1 MGPMPVITSTLARQL
16 SQVAHVPTWTLADR
30 LLKARTNAGMG
41 QVELAQITG
50 LSRQTVSNYERGIV
64 TPRRSGVELWALA
77 TGVPL
82 GWLLT
87 GEEPE

>member
-1 MGPMPVITSTLARQL
+1 MGPMPVITSVLAQQL
-16 SQVAHVPTWTLADR
+16 AQVPEWTLADR
-30 LLKARTNAGMG
+30 LLKARTSAGMG
-41 QVELAQITG
+41 QAELAKITG

-64 TPRRSGVELWALA
+64 TPRRSGVTLWALA

-87 GEEPE
+87 GEDD

>member
-1 MGPMPVITSTLARQL
+1 
-16 SQVAHVPTWTLADR
+16 
-30 LLKARTNAGMG
+30 MG

-64 TPRRSGVELWALA
+64 TPRRSGVTLWALA